1 MRFNT
6 WMNINNDP
14 IQKEFLR
21 EYSYW
26 YKYLNRS
33 DKYYKEFINDM
44 KQKYKLTTGDKI
56 NKIVEDI
63 NMFRTFLDVLK

>member
-6 WMNINNDP
+6 WMNTNNDP